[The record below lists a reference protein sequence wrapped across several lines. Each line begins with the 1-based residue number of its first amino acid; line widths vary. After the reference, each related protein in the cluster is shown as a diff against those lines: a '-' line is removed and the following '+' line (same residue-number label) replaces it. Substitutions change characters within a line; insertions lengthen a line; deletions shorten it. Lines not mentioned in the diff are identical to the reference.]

1 MLRRRNVN
9 IKTVKELDAFPK
21 VPEPYIDKTAVGGTS
36 ETNYYLDSRLQFK
49 FEPDTDVDAKLKIN
63 IDITVA
69 MPCGRIGAD
78 VLDSTNQNMIGH
90 QSLEEEDTWW
100 ELTQEQRS
108 HFEALKHMNSYL
120 REEYHAIHELLWKS
134 NQVTLFSEMPK
145 RTHQPSYAPNAC
157 RIHGSLNVNKVAGN
171 FHITAGKSL
180 SIPRGHIHISAF
192 MTDKHYNFTHRI
204 NKFSFGGPS
213 PGIVHPLEG
222 DEKIADNNMI
232 LYQYFVEVVPT
243 DIQTLLSA
251 SKTYQYSVK
260 DHQRPIDH
268 QKGSHGIPG
277 IFFKYD
283 MSALKIKVT
292 QQRDTVYQ
300 FLVKLCAT
308 VGGIFVTS
316 GLIKNVVQSF
326 WYIVCCK
333 FLTSNEKKNEQ
344 KFVNSEIKSDYQ
356 IPGTINLMGVSTLE
370 TTESITLRM
379 IAQTSPRRTCN
390 RKLVYTS
397 SMLKLRLFISNKVY
411 L

>member
-1 MLRRRNVN
+1 MLRRRHVN
-9 IKTVKELDAFPK
+9 IKTVKELDGFPK
-21 VPEPYIDKTAVGGTS
+21 LPEPYVDKTAVGGTFS
-36 ETNYYLDSRLQFK
+36 IFTICTIAYLIIAETNYYLDSRLQFK
-49 FEPDTDVDAKLKIN
+49 FEPDTDIDEKLQIN
-63 IDITVA
+63 VDITVA

-90 QSLEEEDTWW
+90 DSLEQEDTWW

-134 NQVTLFSEMPK
+134 NQVTLYSEMPK
-145 RTHQPSYAPNAC
+145 RMHQPSYPPNAC
-157 RIHGSLNVNKVAGN
+157 RIHGSINVNKVAGN

-180 SIPRGHIHISAF
+180 PISSGHIHISAF
-192 MTDKHYNFTHRI
+192 MTHRDYNFTHRI

-222 DEKIADNNMI
+222 DEKIADNHML

-243 DIQTLLSA
+243 DIQTLLST

-268 QKGSHGIPG
+268 QKGSHGSPG

-292 QQRDTVYQ
+292 QQRDTVCQ

-316 GLIKNVVQSF
+316 GLVKNIVQHF
-326 WYIVCCK
+326 WYIACCK
-333 FLTSNEKKNEQ
+333 FLKPGEPKNDSIPLIPHSNTNYPVE
-344 KFVNSEIKSDYQ
+344 
-356 IPGTINLMGVSTLE
+356 TINLL
-370 TTESITLRM
+370 
-379 IAQTSPRRTCN
+379 N
-390 RKLVYTS
+390 
-397 SMLKLRLFISNKVY
+397 ISAPENIDIMFKPQ
-411 L
+411 

>member
-1 MLRRRNVN
+1 M
-9 IKTVKELDAFPK
+9 KTVKELDGFPK
-21 VPEPYIDKTAVGGTS
+21 VPEPYVDKTAVGGTFS
-36 ETNYYLDSRLQFK
+36 IFTICTIAYLIIAETSYYLDSRLQFK
-49 FEPDTDVDAKLKIN
+49 FEPDTDIDEKLKIN

-78 VLDSTNQNMIGH
+78 VFDSTNQNMIG
-90 QSLEEEDTWW
+90 QDTLEQEDTWW
-100 ELTQEQRS
+100 ELTKEQRS

-134 NQVTLFSEMPK
+134 NQVTLYSEMPK

-192 MTDKHYNFTHRI
+192 MTDRDYNFTHRI

-213 PGIVHPLEG
+213 P
-222 DEKIADNNMI
+222 DMI

-243 DIQTLLSA
+243 DIQTLLST

-260 DHQRPIDH
+260 DHQRPINH
-268 QKGSHGIPG
+268 QKGSHGNPG

-292 QQRDTVYQ
+292 QQRDTVCQ

-308 VGGIFVTS
+308 VGGIFTTS
-316 GLIKNVVQSF
+316 GLVKSIVQSF
-326 WYIVCCK
+326 WYIIYCK
-333 FLTSNEKKNEQ
+333 FLTTKEN
-344 KFVNSEIKSDYQ
+344 KSDQKYSIPPINSNYQ
-356 IPGTINLMGVSTLE
+356 MSGIINLLDVSAPQNVD
-370 TTESITLRM
+370 IM
-379 IAQTSPRRTCN
+379 FKPQ
-390 RKLVYTS
+390 
-397 SMLKLRLFISNKVY
+397 
-411 L
+411 